1 MHIRTITSSICFR
14 RLCFLCTRHN
24 CVESVLLW
32 PMVAL
37 ILTSFHYLGST
48 ISLGGFCLA
57 SEIHTQG
64 HSLKSV
70 FFVFE
75 VFLCFFFLSVH
86 MLCNGCSGWGMF
98 LHSRWA
104 PVILDV
110 CITDLH
116 LCKCWCSVCSAA
128 QCIDGFSVHCCIAEL
143 HECGDRAKHVH
154 IVLRLLLSYCYLIA
168 HCNCGWEAILVL
180 FSTLRKPECHVFNSS
195 KTWMSCFQ
203 FFENLNVRVFK
214 ISVFSCSSPNKS
226 DKTCGFLTLWKTW
239 MSGFSCYRWCF
250 LDDWKTWMSGFR
262 WFENE
267 QAEGTKCPCK
277 SPAAC
282 STIHVMHYACIA
294 RCIMSAELGLA
305 WSPAPLGPITHR
317 LASPTIQARAGHVRV
332 VFFFGKCLF
341 PSGPLLNK
349 MGQFKF
355 YRNILLRRQCKS
367 TTEDLPPN
375 QKHIVFEFAFILIVI
390 GFSPMLAQDVFIQ
403 TQHTQSM
410 ASSI

>member
-1 MHIRTITSSICFR
+1 
-14 RLCFLCTRHN
+14 
-24 CVESVLLW
+24 
-32 PMVAL
+32 MVAL

-86 MLCNGCSGWGMF
+86 MLCNGCSGWGIF

-128 QCIDGFSVHCCIAEL
+128 QCIDGFCVHCCIAEL

-154 IVLRLLLSYCYLIA
+154 IVLRLLLSYCHLIA

-250 LDDWKTWMSGFR
+250 FDDWKTWMSGFR

-277 SPAAC
+277 SLAAC
-282 STIHVMHYACIA
+282 STTHVMHDACIA
-294 RCIMSAELGLA
+294 QCIMGAELGLA

-332 VFFFGKCLF
+332 VFSFGKCLF
-341 PSGPLLNK
+341 LSGLLLHK

-367 TTEDLPPN
+367 ATEDLPPN
-375 QKHIVFEFAFILIVI
+375 QNHIVFEFALILIMI
-390 GFSPMLAQDVFIQ
+390 RFAPMLAQDVFVQ
-403 TQHTQSM
+403 TQHAQSM